1 MSGKRCVRVLFLI
14 ALVALALSPSVRA
27 DDLRGAERLL
37 CAATEATICS
47 EGGDCQTASPR
58 QLNIPDFI
66 EVDLQAKLL
75 RTTQASAENRQTP
88 FLSLSRTNGLIVIQG
103 FENERAFSFNIDE
116 TTGALTAAVARPGLF
131 VGAFGACTPLTGT
144 RTEEG
149 R

>member
-1 MSGKRCVRVLFLI
+1 MFSKRCVRVLFLI
-14 ALVALALSPSVRA
+14 ATIALALSPMVRA
-27 DDLRGAERLL
+27 DDLSGAERLL

-47 EGGDCQTASPR
+47 EGGSCQTASPR

-75 RTTQASAENRQTP
+75 RTTQASAEQRQTP
-88 FLSLSRTNGLIVIQG
+88 FLGLTRKDGMIVIQG

-116 TTGALTAAVARPGLF
+116 ATGALTAAVARPGVF